1 MDRRKTLEPKN
12 RKLSLRRQC
21 ELLGLNRSSLYY
33 RKRGSESVRNLL
45 LMEILDKQ
53 YTQHPS
59 WGVKRMTAW
68 LRRRGEQLN
77 PKRVR
82 RLLRKMGLEAVYQ
95 KPRLSKKHPEHKIYP
110 YLLRNL
116 DITRPNQVWCSDI
129 TYIRMNRGFVYLTV
143 IMDWYSRKVL
153 SWELSTTLDSSFC
166 VSALEEALATH
177 GRPEIFNTDQGA
189 QYTDREFTKVLKNHD
204 IRISMD
210 GRGRVLDNIFVERLW
225 RTVKYEEVYLKEYRT
240 PLEARI
246 SLGAFFW
253 HYNNERPHQS
263 LDDRTPC
270 EVYDCQGTEVK
281 VST

>member
-1 MDRRKTLEPKN
+1 
-12 RKLSLRRQC
+12 
-21 ELLGLNRSSLYY
+21 
-33 RKRGSESVRNLL
+33 
-45 LMEILDKQ
+45 MEILDKQ

-68 LRRRGEQLN
+68 LRRRGEQVN
-77 PKRVR
+77 PKRIR

-95 KPRLSKKHPEHKIYP
+95 KPRLSKKHPGHKIYP

-204 IRISMD
+204 IKISMD

-246 SLGAFFW
+246 SLGVFFW

-270 EVYDCQGTEVK
+270 EVYNCQGTEVH